1 MTRSSNTKVFTPF
14 ANPERK
20 FQSRKDIM
28 PIAVHNIYSF
38 YESESL
44 ESESK
49 DLSDIDIE
57 TLTLGQYMALNRNNS
72 HVGVKRPEIE
82 KSIFFEIKSQLL
94 RELRENT
101 FSGGKTEDAMEH
113 LRKILEI
120 VSLFNTP
127 GISGNDIM
135 LQNFPLL
142 LQELPRESL
151 LLNLDNLEKQLDG
164 EEFQEIKSIEYTRTE
179 IQQFRDTLIQ
189 HMESVKKSIDERAQH
204 KREDNRRVNDRVMQ
218 SKEGKVD
225 SNINSVND
233 KQPLAEVQL
242 NVQHDTLANEQ
253 QYFVQSEPINDTHLL
268 EKVDRNTIPDSTNM
282 CHRGG
287 EIEQNA
293 EKCQV
298 SCPLLD
304 PSFDNMTTKF
314 STNLSILENMFSK
327 SDSCPT
333 SKKHIK
339 METHCV
345 NMELKIS
352 KSA

>member
-1 MTRSSNTKVFTPF
+1 MHQLQQKQDKAKEKCMESFCLLHSHLKALSIKGGFERACVTLLDQDNQTFT
-14 ANPERK
+14 
-20 FQSRKDIM
+20 
-28 PIAVHNIYSF
+28 
-38 YESESL
+38 
-44 ESESK
+44 
-49 DLSDIDIE
+49 
-57 TLTLGQYMALNRNNS
+57 
-72 HVGVKRPEIE
+72 
-82 KSIFFEIKSQLL
+82 
-94 RELRENT
+94 
-101 FSGGKTEDAMEH
+101 
-113 LRKILEI
+113 
-120 VSLFNTP
+120 
-127 GISGNDIM
+127 
-135 LQNFPLL
+135 
-142 LQELPRESL
+142 ESL

-225 SNINSVND
+225 SSKALDVGLVVTESNETKSERHVSSSRSGKDTHAEDADINSVND